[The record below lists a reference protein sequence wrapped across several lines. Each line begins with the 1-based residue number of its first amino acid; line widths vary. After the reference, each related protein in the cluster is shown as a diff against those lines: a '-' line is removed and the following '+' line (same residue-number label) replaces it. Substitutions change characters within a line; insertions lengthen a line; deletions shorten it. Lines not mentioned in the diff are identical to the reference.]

1 MEAEMSRQRTKS
13 DGHDTAHADRETSVS
28 SDDEQPR
35 RSTVDLNADLVQ
47 FYFRDIRPVS
57 SLLTL
62 EEEHAMAA
70 EVQHGKQ
77 AQHRLRRS
85 PNITGDDRARL
96 ESALATGLVARQK
109 LIVA

>member
-1 MEAEMSRQRTKS
+1 MGRQHTKS
-13 DGHDTAHADRETSVS
+13 EAHDTAYADNETSAS
-28 SDDEQPR
+28 SEDEQPR

-62 EEEHAMAA
+62 DEEHTMAA

-77 AQHRLRRS
+77 AQQRLRRN
-85 PNITGDDRARL
+85 PGITGDERARL
-96 ESALATGLVARQK
+96 GLLWGPGWQPARN
-109 LIVA
+109 